1 MKFIVIFLLTA
12 CVFLFQCQKAPKTT
26 SDIPVIHIDHDEK
39 KAVQLE
45 DFASDYVEIP
55 LELTD
60 HSMIKYVQDITVS
73 DEHLYIVDIKN
84 GVLQFDLEGNFIKN
98 IGEIGDK
105 GPGTYSTTTSIAFN
119 EEEQAILM
127 ADMFR
132 FSLYK
137 FDTAGKLMAAVK
149 KLPGNPFL
157 IKNAIDGYQVV
168 AEKFVNG
175 DDGEYFIS
183 ADIVSTSKEFDIQK
197 KIKVDHLKLKGS
209 SGAVRRQPSVLFYSA
224 YDSTNYFYNPIL
236 LPPRAY
242 RGKFIRD
249 TLYQVENDRVL
260 PKVRFEFSR
269 EVWDGKEKVYHL
281 RNIMAFDHFFLVKYE
296 YRNTP
301 YLFIY
306 DRDMKEG

>member
-1 MKFIVIFLLTA
+1 MKFNLVFLLTA
-12 CVFLFQCQKAPKTT
+12 CVFLFQCQKSTKTT

-39 KAVQLE
+39 KAVHLE

-55 LELTD
+55 LELTNS
-60 HSMIKYVQDITVS
+60 SMIKYVQDIAVS

-84 GVLQFDLEGNFIKN
+84 GVLQFDLEGNFVKN
-98 IGEIGDK
+98 IGEIGDE
-105 GPGTYSTTTSIAFN
+105 GPGTYFTPTSIAFDDD
-119 EEEQAILM
+119 EHAVLIS
-127 ADMFR
+127 DMYR
-132 FSLYK
+132 FSLHK

-149 KLPGNPFL
+149 KLPSNPIF

-175 DDGEYFIS
+175 DDGEYYIS
-183 ADIVSTSKEFDIQK
+183 AEIFSTSEEFDIQK
-197 KIKVDHLKLKGS
+197 KIKVDHLKLNGS
-209 SGAVRRQPSVLFYSA
+209 SGAVRSQPSLMFFSE
-224 YDSTNYFYNPIL
+224 YDSINYFYNPIL

-269 EVWDGKEKVYHL
+269 KVWDGKEKVYHL
-281 RNIMAFDHFFLVKYE
+281 RNVMAFDHFFLGQ
-296 YRNTP
+296 
-301 YLFIY
+301 I
-306 DRDMKEG
+306 